1 VSAQHPAPHH
11 VARFPLACSFLAL
24 AAAVAGGGGMAN
36 AAGLTYVESSA
47 GLAVPALERGR
58 TEIEMSDVDGDG
70 ALDLVS
76 IGDHGSPFINTSEH
90 GLMVWFG
97 DGNGAFS
104 VVQTGDFGYG
114 GVALGDVNGDG
125 LMDAA
130 YGMHHDYADGD
141 LGDQIME
148 VALGDGSGTVWT
160 PWDDGLATNGET
172 YGMFGTDLA
181 DVDGDGDLD
190 VASNSFGCCAGVHVY
205 MNQGDGTWVQSFG
218 FLGGNSTQD
227 LAFADVNGDGS
238 PDLVVAHQQQTVYLG
253 DGAGGFAP
261 ADGNLPAGGL
271 VGRRGPSAGDVD
283 GDGDE
288 DLAFV
293 NGQGGVSVWRWNG
306 PGSWIVASGGLPAS
320 GSYESTQLFD
330 MDLDGAVDLLGF
342 GNGTLTLWRGDGNG
356 LWTPAGGLQTPTPGY
371 LAAFRAGGDL
381 DANGFP
387 DLALI
392 DEEGSGLARRNRVHA
407 YLESTAAAEVAVR
420 AVRPRPAATLRAGAA
435 AFIDWTSALPAGAG
449 GAAIDL
455 ELSTSGAGGPWVP
468 ITSGIVNSGR
478 FQWRVPHG
486 AASQCRI
493 RYTLTTSAGSA
504 TAITAGDFTI
514 VDPLAAVALAPA
526 VPAAG
531 TRITA
536 FPNPFARETR
546 LGLPGAGAGG
556 GVLSIYDPIGRLI
569 RSFQVTGP
577 AVRWDGRDAR
587 GARVGSGAYFLRY
600 DAAAGGGTAGP
611 AKAATGTVIR
621 SR

>member
-1 VSAQHPAPHH
+1 MPAPCLTHLRACFPSIARLMLAMAITATAGS
-11 VARFPLACSFLAL
+11 VAHAT
-24 AAAVAGGGGMAN
+24 
-36 AAGLTYVESSA
+36 GLTYVDSSA
-47 GLAVPALERGR
+47 GLGVPALERGR

-70 ALDLVS
+70 ALDLIS

-90 GLMVWFG
+90 GIMVWFG

-130 YGMHHDYADGD
+130 YGMHHDYSDDD
-141 LGDQIME
+141 LGDQILE
-148 VALGDGSGTVWT
+148 VALGDGSGTFWT

-190 VASNSFGCCAGVHVY
+190 LASNSFGCCAGVHVY
-205 MNQGDGTWVQSFG
+205 LNQGDGTWVQSFG
-218 FLGGNSTQD
+218 FVGGNSTQD

-271 VGRRGPSAGDVD
+271 LGRRGPSAGDVD

-306 PGSWIVASGGLPAS
+306 PGSWSAASNGLPAS

-330 MDLDGAVDLLGF
+330 MDLDGALDLLGF

-356 LWTPAGGLQTPTPGY
+356 LWTAAEGFQTPTPGY
-371 LAAFRAGGDL
+371 LSAFRAGGDL
-381 DANGFP
+381 DANGYP
-387 DLALI
+387 DIALI

-407 YLESTAAAEVAVR
+407 YLESTPAANVVVR
-420 AVRPRPAATLRAGAA
+420 GVKPRPAATLRGGAS
-435 AFIDWTSALPAGAG
+435 AFIDWTSALPDGAG
-449 GAAIDL
+449 GATIGL
-455 ELSTSGAGGPWVP
+455 EVSTSGAGGPWVP
-468 ITSGIVNSGR
+468 IASGLTNGGR
-478 FQWRVPHG
+478 FQWTVPHG

-493 RYTLTTSAGSA
+493 RYTLTTSAGTA

-514 VDPLAAVALAPA
+514 VDPIMAVALAP
-526 VPAAG
+526 VMPGAALDV
-531 TRITA
+531 TA
-536 FPNPFARETR
+536 FPNPFANATR
-546 LGLPGAGAGG
+546 IALPGGGTG
-556 GVLSIYDPIGRLI
+556 GVLAIYNPSGRLV
-569 RSFQVTGP
+569 RSLVVAGT
-577 AVRWDGRDAR
+577 AVHWDGRDAR
-587 GARVGSGAYFLRY
+587 GVRVSPGSYFMRY
-600 DAAAGGGTAGP
+600 DPHAAGRP
-611 AKAATGTVIR
+611 VATGTVILLR
-621 SR
+621 